1 MVMILQITI
10 WFVIMFINGGDMKR
24 IIIIVL
30 FLMLIACTKIENE
43 IVEVN
48 SDVISEID
56 RSDSSNVQEMR
67 KT

>member
-1 MVMILQITI
+1 MILQTTM
-10 WFVIMFINGGDMKR
+10 WFVIMFINGGDMKK

-30 FLMLIACTKIENE
+30 FLIFIACTK

-48 SDVISEID
+48 SDVTSEID